1 MHRRLA
7 LIAVAAVLVAGCGAS
22 SSPSPSPSPTP
33 SPTPTVA
40 PTPSPTPTAVP
51 TPSPS
56 VGPFDGQPYALDV
69 PDGWQTFDLS
79 NPDSKAAIDA
89 VAGANPG
96 LAASIKTFESLPN
109 VRMSVNSLLGNV
121 MVSLAVPSQGLP
133 LETIGQNFSSQFAAI
148 PGLASPRPP
157 TTVTLPAG
165 PALHWL
171 LHLTAKKPGGGSFVV
186 TESIYLVV
194 NSQAAVIVEFVVLG
208 SGTVPTESAIIQ
220 SFRFQ
225 P

>member
-7 LIAVAAVLVAGCGAS
+7 LIAVAAILFAGCGAS

-40 PTPSPTPTAVP
+40 PTPSPTPTAVA
-51 TPSPS
+51 TASPS
-56 VGPFDGQPYALDV
+56 AGLFDGQPYALDV
-69 PDGWQTFDLS
+69 PAGWQSYDLS
-79 NPDSKAAIDA
+79 NPDSKAALDA
-89 VAGANPG
+89 VAKANPG

-109 VRMSVNSLLGNV
+109 VRMAVNSLLGDV

-133 LETIGQNFSSQFAAI
+133 LETIGQSFSSQFAAI
-148 PGLASPRPP
+148 PGLASPKPP
-157 TTVTLPAG
+157 TTVTLAAG

-171 LHLTAKKPGGGSFVV
+171 LDVTVTLPSGAKAVV
-186 TESIYLVV
+186 SESIYLVV

-208 SGTVPTESAIIQ
+208 GGTVPTESAIIQ

>member
-7 LIAVAAVLVAGCGAS
+7 LVAVVAILVAGCGAG

-33 SPTPTVA
+33 VPTPTLA
-40 PTPSPTPTAVP
+40 PTPTAVA
-51 TPSPS
+51 TASPS
-56 VGPFDGQPYALDV
+56 AGPFDGQPYALDV

-79 NPDSKAAIDA
+79 NPESKAALDT
-89 VAGANPG
+89 VVSANPG
-96 LAASIKTFESLPN
+96 LAASMKAFESLPN
-109 VRMSVNSLLGNV
+109 ARMAVNSLLGNV

-133 LETIGQNFSSQFAAI
+133 LETIGQNFSSQFAAL

-157 TTVTLPAG
+157 TSVTLPAG

-171 LHLTAKKPGGGSFVV
+171 LDVTANKPGGGTIVV
-186 TESIYLVV
+186 SESVYLVV
-194 NSQAAVIVEFVVLG
+194 NSQAAVIVEFVVAG
-208 SGTVPTESAIIQ
+208 GGTVPTEKAIIQ